1 MQRVLQYGPLQ
12 IGLAFLPDTVAMA
25 AMSIG
30 LSARFITRFGS
41 RNVLLAG
48 LSGITAGM
56 LLFARSPS
64 NASYVA
70 DLLLPMILLGIGAGL
85 AFTSLS
91 MLAMADATPADSGL
105 ASGLLNTTTQVGGSL
120 GLAILA
126 TISSEQTRQLVAQGV
141 STSQALSDA
150 YHFTWTI
157 SAGLL
162 LVCLSLAAAV
172 LKQPP
177 PRPDAPA
184 EVEDE
189 SLRPPD
195 AVLAARG
202 G

>member
-1 MQRVLQYGPLQ
+1 
-12 IGLAFLPDTVAMA
+12 
-25 AMSIG
+25 
-30 LSARFITRFGS
+30 
-41 RNVLLAG
+41 
-48 LSGITAGM
+48 
-56 LLFARSPS
+56 
-64 NASYVA
+64 
-70 DLLLPMILLGIGAGL
+70 
-85 AFTSLS
+85 
-91 MLAMADATPADSGL
+91 
-105 ASGLLNTTTQVGGSL
+105 
-120 GLAILA
+120 
-126 TISSEQTRQLVAQGV
+126 V